1 MSLSLKQIE
10 YFRAVVE
17 TGSISGA
24 AALLN
29 VSQPNVSRIVKHTES
44 RLGMLL
50 FQRTKGRL
58 QPTPEALELF
68 REVQLLHARLEL
80 LQDAVQ
86 RIAMG
91 ENRRFV
97 VGASPSLG
105 RSVVPSLLAPLRASY
120 PALTVKLDILS
131 VSQVV
136 EYVAFGEGECACT
149 LFPIEHPQLVSDVHA
164 SGRLVCVVPAGHPLE
179 SRAALDARDLAA
191 EELIGFESATPHG
204 RIVEA
209 FFARAAVQP
218 RFHTIV
224 RFAESACALAEYG
237 NGLALVDEFTIAG
250 NAFPALRAIPVEAG
264 RPFRIHLHRS
274 ARRPLSVV
282 GERFRQLLG
291 AWTGTPAAS
300 DAPPG
305 RCALPPS
312 AAAKRGGGSAR
323 RVSAGAALSGRRFA
337 R

>member
-44 RLGMLL
+44 RLGLRL

-86 RIAMG
+86 RIATG

-105 RSVVPSLLAPLRASY
+105 RSVIPSLLAPLRATFPS
-120 PALTVKLDILS
+120 LTVKLDILS
-131 VSQVV
+131 VAQVV

-149 LFPIEHPQLVSDVHA
+149 LFPIDHPQLVSDVHA
-164 SGRLVCVVPAGHPLE
+164 SGRLVCAVPAGHPLA
-179 SRAALDARDLAA
+179 SRASLDASDLTG
-191 EELIGFESATPHG
+191 EDLIGFEPATPHG

-209 FFARAAVQP
+209 VFARAGTQP
-218 RFHTIV
+218 RFRSIV

-237 NGLALVDEFTIAG
+237 NGVALVDEFTMAG
-250 NAFPALRAIPVEAG
+250 NAFPALRAIPVTAG
-264 RPFRIHLHRS
+264 RPFRVHLHRS

-282 GERFRQLLG
+282 GERFRQLLA
-291 AWTGTPAAS
+291 AWTRAPASS
-300 DAPPG
+300 DA
-305 RCALPPS
+305 
-312 AAAKRGGGSAR
+312 AAPRARADAPDGAKRTDQGVR
-323 RVSAGAALSGRRFA
+323 RVASGAVLSGRRYV